1 MEYRCPKHDQIF
13 DTLTDQ
19 RKPGS
24 LASKDGKFPAH
35 PVNGHPD
42 CPLCQLDAKNEKK
55 APVADSG
62 KPSTSTQTKP
72 GFTRV
77 MPRN

>member
-1 MEYRCPKHDQIF
+1 MAEYRCPKHDLVF
-13 DTLTDQ
+13 ETLTDQ

-24 LASKDGKFPAH
+24 LASKDGKFQAH
-35 PVNGHPD
+35 PANGHPD
-42 CPLCQLDAKNEKK
+42 CPLCKQEATV
-55 APVADSG
+55 P
-62 KPSTSTQTKP
+62 TSTQTKP